1 MKKLLL
7 PLVLCMLCAPALADV
22 MPGYGLLRNR
32 MNAIRTYNLTQGGGG
47 GCYGIGS
54 MSHIIDAVGVMLVS
68 YDHDKDETPG
78 GFTLGGSNLAPT
90 SGNGIGTG
98 NFLLFRSWDE
108 PTEFPELL
116 KVSSHWQTHVTGGW
130 DDGDFN
136 RDGFIDT
143 ADLACVAGHWQ
154 NTVESEA
161 GSVEITEPFSATGHW
176 QNTSLSDIETSD
188 LAMITGHWQ
197 EGVTAVPE
205 PSIIIMLILGAISL
219 LALRRR

>member
-1 MKKLLL
+1 
-7 PLVLCMLCAPALADV
+7 
-22 MPGYGLLRNR
+22 
-32 MNAIRTYNLTQGGGG
+32 
-47 GCYGIGS
+47 
-54 MSHIIDAVGVMLVS
+54 MLVS

-108 PTEFPELL
+108 PTGFPELL
-116 KVSSHWQTHVTGGW
+116 KVSSHWQEHVTGGW

-136 RDGFIDT
+136 RDGFVDT
-143 ADLACVAGHWQ
+143 ADLACVSGHWQ
-154 NTVESEA
+154 HTSLGGG
-161 GSVEITEPFSATGHW
+161 GSVE
-176 QNTSLSDIETSD
+176 TSG